1 MLKQICVCVLLW
13 MSASVQAQSTFA
25 DAHALVA
32 EKINGLMAKIE
43 TSKGQATLSE
53 QEKIQLVEAEI
64 GDVVDF
70 KRIARRVMAKYFRQ
84 ATKEQKYAFLAVFK
98 SSLLNTYAKG
108 LWEFNDYKVNLLPLN
123 IANQSLKNTQVE
135 FEVVTS
141 SGQVFPVNQSLYYSK
156 KHSRWLVQNVI
167 INGINMGLLFREQF
181 ARLVAQNNGEIDL
194 AIANWQAKQVSS
206 QSPDETKVDH

>member
-13 MSASVQAQSTFA
+13 MSASVQAQSTFV

-181 ARLVAQNNGEIDL
+181 ARLAAQNNGEIDL